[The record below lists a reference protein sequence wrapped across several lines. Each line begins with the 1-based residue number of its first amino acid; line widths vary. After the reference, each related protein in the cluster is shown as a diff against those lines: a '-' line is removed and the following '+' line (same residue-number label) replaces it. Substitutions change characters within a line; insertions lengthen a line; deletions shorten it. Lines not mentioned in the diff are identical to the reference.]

1 MKQNKF
7 FARAASKAL
16 ALAAAVMMMSAA
28 FTACSKDS
36 DNDNGGGT
44 TPLPEPKAQTVT
56 VDGVERSIVK
66 VEYKDEG
73 KGNYRIYL
81 PLSEDRKEMVWFNI
95 NEDVVGNPVKLTE
108 RAKKSADEDYFYWV
122 VNYSNSDDV
131 TLIESAGNP
140 GMTVPLFKTGT
151 LEFTGSFKGTLNIRL
166 KNGRIKGTD
175 GKEHTITLSYSGK
188 MTKHVPPQPQP
199 EVKTVTLDGVEKTVQ
214 EGKCITKDLSNG
226 DYTLL
231 LYLSDNHKERVQLD
245 LNKEL
250 HMTGSLINLDKRE
263 KEHDGKQYWVI
274 CYYTPSG
281 GSAIV
286 ACAVPGSPYE
296 VFKEGTLTV
305 NGSPETGDFNIQLK
319 DGRIKGTDGKEYT
332 LAISYI
338 GRMKTK

>member
-7 FARAASKAL
+7 FANVASKAL

-36 DNDNGGGT
+36 DNDNSGGT
-44 TPLPEPKAQTVT
+44 TPLPEPKAQ
-56 VDGVERSIVK
+56 
-66 VEYKDEG
+66 
-73 KGNYRIYL
+73 
-81 PLSEDRKEMVWFNI
+81 
-95 NEDVVGNPVKLTE
+95 
-108 RAKKSADEDYFYWV
+108 
-122 VNYSNSDDV
+122 
-131 TLIESAGNP
+131 
-140 GMTVPLFKTGT
+140 
-151 LEFTGSFKGTLNIRL
+151 
-166 KNGRIKGTD
+166 
-175 GKEHTITLSYSGK
+175 
-188 MTKHVPPQPQP
+188 
-199 EVKTVTLDGVEKTVQ
+199 TVTLDGVEKTVQ

-338 GRMKTK
+338 GKMKTK